1 MRERR
6 SLNDIT
12 ILLFRKIKYM
22 LGHLTSCSDLLSAM
36 ENIENLYYSSL
47 NPFHPF
53 YGEMP
58 GDDMARQEWIDRR
71 FTKEPEDR
79 MRSWVTGAS
88 ENDLSL
94 VSQCFQAH
102 QMLISKDYCMT
113 MSLILDTIARER
125 FDEYD
130 DLFLPQV
137 DQSHGNLNDYQRA
150 VVDSAEEYGH
160 TKAIA
165 LFERLYPLLDADSQ
179 EYLSRA
185 MKSLGPTLLD

>member
-1 MRERR
+1 
-6 SLNDIT
+6 
-12 ILLFRKIKYM
+12 M